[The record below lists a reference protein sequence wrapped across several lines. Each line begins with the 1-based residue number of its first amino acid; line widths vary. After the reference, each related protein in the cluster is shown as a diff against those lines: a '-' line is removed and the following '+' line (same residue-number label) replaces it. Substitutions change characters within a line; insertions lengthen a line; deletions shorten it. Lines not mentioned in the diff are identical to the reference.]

1 MDYARTRFVD
11 VDVENTGRGA
21 FGINKGLVATKAF
34 TAATVFNVEELSKM
48 DIEQVQSHL
57 KELKHFNFIDGD
69 MIKDAIRESS
79 LVLNHA
85 RIHSKLPEINLK
97 DHSVM
102 QKGNALK
109 KQYALK
115 NILGRIRNAVSNIAI
130 DDEDNEGYIV
140 LSNNILPNEE
150 GINELKDEQDSV
162 TTKAY
167 DVMEWW
173 RHSGSSNEDTGI
185 PRYVTFS
192 AWGRIL
198 KLVALCVPSSAA
210 VERVFSQLKLC
221 LSEQRSTML
230 QDEIES
236 SLLLRVNDV
245 VV

>member
-1 MDYARTRFVD
+1 
-11 VDVENTGRGA
+11 
-21 FGINKGLVATKAF
+21 
-34 TAATVFNVEELSKM
+34 M
-48 DIEQVQSHL
+48 DIEQVQSHSN
-57 KELKHFNFIDGD
+57 KMKYFNCINDD
-69 MIKDAIRESS
+69 IINDAIRESS

-115 NILGRIRNAVSNIAI
+115 NILGRRRNAVSNIAI

-140 LSNNILPNEE
+140 LPNNILPNEE
-150 GINELKDEQDSV
+150 GMNELKDEQDSV

-167 DVMEWW
+167 GVMEWW
-173 RHSGSSNEDTGI
+173 RYSGSINKNTGI
-185 PRYVTFS
+185 PRYMMFS

-198 KLVALCVPSSAA
+198 KLVALCVPSSSA

-230 QDEIES
+230 QDKIES
-236 SLLLRVNDV
+236 SLLLRFNV
-245 VV
+245 VIV